1 MSESIWI
8 HYARPRP
15 RWYLLTDAEQQEK
28 RDRWQALA
36 DRAATDGARFMG
48 RYHIR
53 GQHDFETVEVWNFPD
68 AEAAFQYWSGLTGA
82 AYNQWFAF
90 ANNIGLAVEKHENDH
105 PGT

>member
-15 RWYLLTDAEQQEK
+15 RWYLLTPAEQQEK
-28 RDRWQALA
+28 QARWQALSHQ
-36 DRAATDGARFMG
+36 ATLAGARFMG

-68 AEAAFQYWSGLTGA
+68 AQAAFQYWSGLTDA

-90 ANNIGLAVEKHENDH
+90 ANNIGLAVEKLLDDH